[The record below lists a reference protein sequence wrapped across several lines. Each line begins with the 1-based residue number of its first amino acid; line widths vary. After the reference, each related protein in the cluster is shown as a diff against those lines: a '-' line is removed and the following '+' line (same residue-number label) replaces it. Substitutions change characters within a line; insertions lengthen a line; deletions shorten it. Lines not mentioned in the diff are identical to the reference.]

1 MRIHELNKLVAQRIA
16 AGEVI
21 ERPSS
26 VVRELIDNSI
36 DAHSSSITLKLKNG
50 GIDEITLIDDG
61 IGINKDDLEICTDSH
76 TTSKVNNID
85 DLYHLK
91 TMGFRGEALYSIAA
105 VSNLTISSSYQ
116 GSKGFSINVNNGK
129 KSNITSVAINK
140 GTFITVEDLFAE
152 IPARRE
158 FLKRASTEANMC
170 KNILIE
176 KALAFNN
183 IEFRYYLDDKLVLH
197 LPVASKQER
206 IVNSINSKNRI
217 LLNDTLKLSTKQD
230 RFSLY
235 AVAALPHIRRSDRS
249 NIKIYINNRPIQN
262 YALIQAVTY
271 GYGELLPGGS
281 FPYCYLFIDIE
292 PTLVDFNIHP
302 AKREA
307 KIRIQSEIHHAVVS
321 MIKHQM
327 VREIPSLQDTYF
339 QNDLPEVDDSKKYV
353 KQEENISNKTFF
365 NANNN
370 SPSYFQKEG
379 LYVSETSVGE
389 NAKATDPNWFSKA
402 KEILKNNKPIE
413 QIETINDEVSK
424 DTFSWDK
431 KIQNNFKYIGQAF
444 NLFLI
449 VEKDNCLYL
458 IDQHAAHERILFDQI
473 KERQDIQKL
482 LIPIDFEV
490 EPDVDHYLESNLDV
504 YANLKIE
511 LERKDDLLWSLCSV
525 PTVYKPIEDKII
537 NFIQNNTADSSAIEI
552 GLFAILACHSAIKQ
566 GDIIDRETAIK
577 IIEKV
582 FDLDEPVCPHGRT
595 FLIRF
600 DNEELKKTVGRS

>member
-36 DAHSSSITLKLKNG
+36 DANSSTITLKLKNG
-50 GIDEITLIDDG
+50 GIDEILLIDDG
-61 IGINKDDLEICTDSH
+61 IGINKDDLNICTDSH

-85 DLYHLK
+85 DLYHLN

-105 VSNLTISSSYQ
+105 VSNLTIMSSYN
-116 GSKGFSINVNNGK
+116 GEKGYSINVNNGE
-129 KSNITSVAINK
+129 KSPIRTSVVNK
-140 GTFITVEDLFAE
+140 GTQIKVEDLFAE
-152 IPARRE
+152 IPARRQ
-158 FLKRASTEANMC
+158 FLKRSSSEANMC

-176 KALAFNN
+176 KALAFNE

-197 LPVASKQER
+197 LPKASRQER
-206 IVNSINSKNRI
+206 IVNTIKAKNKI
-217 LLNDTLKLSTKQD
+217 LINDTLELKTKQD

-235 AVAALPHIRRSDRS
+235 AVAALSHIKRSDRS

-262 YALIQAVTY
+262 YALVQAVTY

-281 FPYCYLFIDIE
+281 FPYCYLFINID

-321 MIKHQM
+321 MIKNQM
-327 VREIPSLQDTYF
+327 VREIPTLKDTYF
-339 QNDLPEVDDSKKYV
+339 QNDLPVFN
-353 KQEENISNKTFF
+353 ENTKENNNNKVEINDKFYSNIKSNKSSPSFF
-365 NANNN
+365 EKRESFVSEKSIGESAKANN
-370 SPSYFQKEG
+370 PQ
-379 LYVSETSVGE
+379 
-389 NAKATDPNWFSKA
+389 WFSKA
-402 KEILKNNKPIE
+402 KEILQNEKEEDNFIYCEKN
-413 QIETINDEVSK
+413 D
-424 DTFSWDK
+424 DFSWDTTPVK
-431 KIQNNFKYIGQAF
+431 DFKYIGQAF

-449 VEKDNCLYL
+449 VEKDNSLYL

-473 KERQDIQKL
+473 KQRQDVQKL
-482 LIPIDFEV
+482 LIPNNFEV
-490 EPDVDHYLESNLDV
+490 DADVDKYLESNLDI
-504 YANLKIE
+504 YANLQIE
-511 LERKDDLLWSLCSV
+511 LKRKDNLLWSLCSI
-525 PTVYKPIEDKII
+525 PTVYKPIENKII
-537 NFIQNNTADSSAIEI
+537 EYIKNNTGNTEAIEVGI
-552 GLFAILACHSAIKQ
+552 FAILACHSAIRQ
-566 GDIIDRETAIK
+566 GDVVEKATAIK

-582 FDLDEPVCPHGRT
+582 FEMEDPVCPHGRT

-600 DNEELKKTVGRS
+600 DNEELKRTVGRT

>member
-26 VVRELIDNSI
+26 VVRELIDNAI
-36 DAHSSSITLKLKNG
+36 DAQSTSITLKLKNG
-50 GIDEITLIDDG
+50 GIDEICLIDDG
-61 IGINKDDLEICTDSH
+61 IGINKDDLQITTDSH

-85 DLYHLK
+85 DLYHLT

-116 GSKGFSINVNNGK
+116 GNKGYSINVNNGK
-129 KSNITSVAINK
+129 KSDITAVALNK
-140 GTFITVEDLFAE
+140 GTYITVEDLFAE
-152 IPARRE
+152 IPARRQ

-170 KNILIE
+170 KNVLIE

-197 LPVASKQER
+197 LPIASRQER
-206 IVNSINSKNRI
+206 IVNSINSKNKI
-217 LLNDTLKLSTKQD
+217 LLSDTLELSTKQD

-235 AVAALPHIRRSDRS
+235 AVAALAHIRRSDRS

-262 YALIQAVTY
+262 YALVQAVSY

-281 FPYCYLFIDIE
+281 FPYCYLFIDID

-307 KIRIQSEIHHAVVS
+307 KIRIQSEIHHSIVS

-327 VREIPSLQDTYF
+327 IREIPSLQDTFF
-339 QNDLPEVDDSKKYV
+339 QNDLPINGDV
-353 KQEENISNKTFF
+353 NISKNSEVKVSDMNTKEFF
-365 NANNN
+365 NNNIN
-370 SPSYFQKEG
+370 TPSYFDKKTSF
-379 LYVSETSVGE
+379 VSETLVGE
-389 NAKATDPNWFSKA
+389 NAKAKDPNWFTKA
-402 KEILKNNKPIE
+402 KEILENNNTNDSFKYA
-413 QIETINDEVSK
+413 INEES
-424 DTFSWDK
+424 FSWDK
-431 KIQNNFKYIGQAF
+431 EIKHDFKYIGQAF

-473 KERQDIQKL
+473 KERQDVQKL

-490 EPDVDHYLESNLDV
+490 DPDVDQYLESNLDV

-511 LERKDDLLWSLCSV
+511 IERKDKLLWSLCSI

-537 NFIQNNTADSSAIEI
+537 KYIQNNTADSSAIEI
-552 GLFAILACHSAIKQ
+552 GIFAILACHSAIRQ
-566 GDIIDRETAIK
+566 GDIVERDTAIK

-600 DNEELKKTVGRS
+600 DSEELKRTVGRT